1 VLRFNYEI
9 PNLFNLHKPKPM
21 GRGGGTTFFSILYYV
36 IGDKGYIQMIKSH
49 GTPKWES

>member
-1 VLRFNYEI
+1 
-9 PNLFNLHKPKPM
+9 M